1 MWETNPRTSEAVLK
15 NVVECKG
22 REKKME
28 VLKQNVE
35 DKTKVS
41 QNN

>member
-1 MWETNPRTSEAVLK
+1 MWETNPRTSETVLK